1 MSGLKKTECMVL
13 ECIGLPNKTGVRVWC
28 AYEIMSKYV
37 QYNDM
42 TNYLLTPG
50 VCHSA
55 VCSIEVEGACLAL
68 RTFLFRAAEVTCM
81 KLYKIN

>member
-1 MSGLKKTECMVL
+1 MLD
-13 ECIGLPNKTGVRVWC
+13 CIGLPNKTGVRVLC
-28 AYEIMSKYV
+28 AYETTSKYCT
-37 QYNDM
+37 NDM

-55 VCSIEVEGACLAL
+55 VYSIEVEGACLAL
-68 RTFLFRAAEVTCM
+68 RTFLFRAVEVACM

>member
-1 MSGLKKTECMVL
+1 MLD
-13 ECIGLPNKTGVRVWC
+13 CIGLPNKTVVRVWC
-28 AYEIMSKYV
+28 AFETMSKYV

-42 TNYLLTPG
+42 TNYLLTPSVG
-50 VCHSA
+50 RRA

-68 RTFLFRAAEVTCM
+68 RTFLFRVAEVTCM

>member
-1 MSGLKKTECMVL
+1 MLD
-13 ECIGLPNKTGVRVWC
+13 CIGLPNKTGVCVWC
-28 AYEIMSKYV
+28 AYETSKYST
-37 QYNDM
+37 NDI

-68 RTFLFRAAEVTCM
+68 RTFLFRAEEVVCM